1 MGQRNPSPCGTAAER
16 RLRAPGDP
24 AGIPLLTD
32 RERQTLFLVGTGVGN
47 RLIARRLG
55 ISERTVRAHLSNAVR
70 KIGVRTRSEAAV
82 FAFAYLDLVDIPA
95 PRDPRDAREPHDV
108 RDPRDPREPPRL
120 RTAPGRR

>member
-1 MGQRNPSPCGTAAER
+1 MGQRRTSLCEAATQG

-24 AGIPLLTD
+24 DGIPLLTE
-32 RERQTLFLVGTGVGN
+32 RERQTLFLVGTGAGN

-70 KIGVRTRSEAAV
+70 KIGVRSRAEAAV

-95 PRDPRDAREPHDV
+95 AAEPR
-108 RDPRDPREPPRL
+108 
-120 RTAPGRR
+120 

>member
-1 MGQRNPSPCGTAAER
+1 
-16 RLRAPGDP
+16 
-24 AGIPLLTD
+24 
-32 RERQTLFLVGTGVGN
+32 VGN

-95 PRDPRDAREPHDV
+95 PRDPDV

>member
-1 MGQRNPSPCGTAAER
+1 MGQGKASPCEAAAEG

-24 AGIPLLTD
+24 GGIPLLTD
-32 RERQTLFLVGTGVGN
+32 RERQTLYLVGTGAGN

-70 KIGVRTRSEAAV
+70 KIEVRSRSEAAV

-95 PRDPRDAREPHDV
+95 PRE
-108 RDPRDPREPPRL
+108 PREPPRP
-120 RTAPGRR
+120 RTAGGTRSPANSGRR

>member
-1 MGQRNPSPCGTAAER
+1 
-16 RLRAPGDP
+16 
-24 AGIPLLTD
+24 
-32 RERQTLFLVGTGVGN
+32 VGN

-70 KIGVRTRSEAAV
+70 KIGVRRRSEAAV

-95 PRDPRDAREPHDV
+95 PRDARDPRDAREPHDV
-108 RDPRDPREPPRL
+108 RDPREPPRL

>member
-95 PRDPRDAREPHDV
+95 PRDPDV
-108 RDPRDPREPPRL
+108 RDPREPPRL